1 MEQFQSRFLEEAI
14 DLIDELEE
22 LLLETRADNLPD
34 GFIEQVFRIM
44 HSLKG
49 SGAMF
54 GFQQVSDFGHN
65 LEDLYDKI
73 RNGEQSV
80 TEEIL
85 ELTLKSVDLFRGL
98 LHNPEEVQEDVMQ
111 ITNTVLHTLSS
122 DGALSPQEVNKA
134 DINDSSL
141 NTYWVEFRPKPE
153 LFDNG
158 TNPLFVVDELLGLGQ
173 SVIISDIKNI
183 PNFDDIT
190 PTNCYVNWFA
200 LIATTNDEDD
210 IEEVFMFVDDLA
222 DIRIEKI
229 AARNVLGDKHI
240 QKLLDAAKDDAAI
253 IDDEFI
259 QNLTHTATGAIKASE
274 EKNIEE
280 NLQEF
285 NKRKQISSIR
295 VASEKIDT
303 YLGLVSELI
312 TVQTSLSIMSEKIN
326 NEELNGVVE
335 EIELLSRNLR
345 DNAISISLVPFATIF
360 SRFQR
365 LVHDL
370 SKEFGKEI
378 EISAEGMDTE
388 LDKTMIQTITDPLM
402 HIIRNSIDHGIESPE
417 KRLAKGKAASGK
429 IKMRAL
435 HSGANILIEVEDDG
449 KGIDPDMIRSAAI
462 AKGFLKPDVT
472 MSDNDIIKLILQAGF
487 STNEKATSI
496 SGRGVGMDVVNQN
509 VANLKGTL
517 DIESEVGKGTTIR
530 IRLPQSLSILDGM
543 LVNISDTM
551 FVVPSMVLLKIAPIT
566 RAEIEQADSKI
577 LYIDNEHLPFLY
589 LRSEFD
595 IQGEVPDKMELLI
608 LEYED
613 KKVALIV
620 DQVHNEYQVVL
631 RPLGKFLRN
640 SDMLLGASIIGE
652 GNIALVLDTSRII
665 KHTISKTRV

>member
-122 DGALSPQEVNKA
+122 DGTLSPHEVNKA

-141 NTYWVEFRPKPE
+141 STYWVEFRPKPE

-183 PNFDDIT
+183 PDFNKII
-190 PTNCYVNWFA
+190 PTNCYVSWFA
-200 LIATTNDEDD
+200 LIATTSDEDD

-229 AARNVLGDKHI
+229 ATRNVLGDKHI
-240 QKLLDAAKDDAAI
+240 QKLLDSAKEDSSI

-259 QNLTHTATGAIKASE
+259 KSLTHTAVGAIKASE

-417 KRLAKGKAASGK
+417 KRLAKGKTASGK

-449 KGIDPDMIRSAAI
+449 KGIDPDMIRNAAL
-462 AKGFLKPDVT
+462 AKGFLKPDAV